1 MRVSGF
7 TIVKNAT
14 ILQYPLVESILS
26 ILPIVDEYVVLIG
39 KSDDDTVARVEAIGS
54 PKIRILHHEWNDTV
68 RDGGL
73 YFSMLTNE
81 ALRECTGD
89 WAFCLQAD
97 EVIHEKDIP
106 TLVRLMEENIGRKE
120 VKAIS
125 LRFLHFVGDYRTYN
139 PYGHRKAERIVR
151 NDGEVV
157 ALGDAVGFGLRD
169 DPEGKRIQEWSRG
182 RVVFSNVHIYH
193 YSWVKDRRAL
203 TEKWNLIQ
211 PYYHGEKAG
220 EIEEYPFDLRMVKR
234 FKGTHPKVMEQ
245 RIAEFRS
252 PLPPYPNRWLNPG
265 FYGYLFRHGYKG

>member
-125 LRFLHFVGDYRTYN
+125 LRFLHFYGDYRTYN

-169 DPEGKRIQEWSRG
+169 DPEGKRIQEGSRG

-193 YSWVKDRRAL
+193 YSWVKDRRVLA
-203 TEKWNLIQ
+203 EKWNLIQ
-211 PYYHGEKAG
+211 PYYHGEKAAK
-220 EIEEYPFDLRMVKR
+220 IEEYPFDLRMVKR

-245 RIAEFRS
+245 RITEFQS
-252 PLPPYPNRWLNPG
+252 PLPPYPNRWLNPR